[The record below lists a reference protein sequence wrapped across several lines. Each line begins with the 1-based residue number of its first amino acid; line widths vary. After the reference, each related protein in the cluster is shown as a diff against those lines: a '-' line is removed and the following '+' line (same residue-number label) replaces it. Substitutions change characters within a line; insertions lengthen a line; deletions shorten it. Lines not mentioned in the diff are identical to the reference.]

1 MLIMKKLN
9 GKISL
14 YFILS
19 LLFTIFLPA
28 GIVLIIMGASKST
41 LILVAGII
49 MVVLG
54 FYGAPILWIK
64 YGEMKSNKRVLQ
76 AIEIDKIFTVKEIA
90 EQLNQPEADVRGKIN
105 NLIVNRFLI
114 GYLFK
119 NENQLV
125 LNEKKALNRTKNSCP
140 CCGGKMVIE
149 DNMEKCEYCGYVV
162 KDRKM

>member
-1 MLIMKKLN
+1 MKNLN

-19 LLFTIFLPA
+19 LLFTIFLPT

>member
-28 GIVLIIMGASKST
+28 GICLIIMGASKST

>member
-1 MLIMKKLN
+1 MKKLN

-19 LLFTIFLPA
+19 LLFTIFLPT
-28 GIVLIIMGASKST
+28 GIGLIIMGASKST

>member
-1 MLIMKKLN
+1 MKNLN

-41 LILVAGII
+41 LMLVAGII
-49 MVVLG
+49 MVILG

-119 NENQLV
+119 NENELV

>member
-1 MLIMKKLN
+1 MKKLN